1 MISHLLFDVPI
12 PDEYTA
18 SAVGVGLAAVFF
30 LVFCGIAV
38 FAYKMLKRTMKMAFR
53 MVIVALI
60 LIIAVVGSLA
70 FYFGIQNPKK
80 QDVRTTP
87 RNRSNR

>member
-1 MISHLLFDVPI
+1 LITYLLFDVPV
-12 PDEYTA
+12 PDDYTA

-53 MVIVALI
+53 MAIVALI
-60 LIIAVVGSLA
+60 LVIAVVGSAA
-70 FYFGIQNPKK
+70 FYFGIQNKP
-80 QDVRTTP
+80 QSRTTP
-87 RNRSNR
+87 RTRNNR